1 VRRATRVAAASLSLL
16 LVASWSAAGSP
27 QLFKCVEGGRTVYQQ
42 QACPV
47 TAQLEPMASSPQPA
61 TKTPEP
67 APKVAARLKPASPL
81 SPASSAPATLR

>member
-1 VRRATRVAAASLSLL
+1 VKRATFTAAASLSLL
-16 LVASWSAAGSP
+16 LVASWSTAGSP

-47 TAQLEPMASSPQPA
+47 TAQLEPMANSPHPA
-61 TKTPEP
+61 TQASEP
-67 APKVAARLKPASPL
+67 APKIAARLKPASPA